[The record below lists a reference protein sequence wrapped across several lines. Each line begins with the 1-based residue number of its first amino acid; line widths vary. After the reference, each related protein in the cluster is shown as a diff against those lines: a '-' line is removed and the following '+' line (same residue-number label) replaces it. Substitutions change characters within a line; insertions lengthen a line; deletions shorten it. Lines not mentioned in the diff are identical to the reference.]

1 MEVASM
7 NHKEEGK
14 MQKGRFYNEIE
25 SNDLLIYLHYI
36 NLKVNSDAIL
46 PPFFSDK
53 IDTKK

>member
-7 NHKEEGK
+7 NRKEEGK